1 MSRMKCL
8 ARLSSRIAGTA
19 LLTLAVATS
28 PPAATI
34 NVPGDYPTIASGV
47 AAAASGDTVL
57 VAAGTY
63 NEASAVT
70 FTTTSVTLDTSGSV
84 TLVPAAALGAGV
96 LIQQQGAVIKGLNI
110 ARTTANN
117 DWMRG
122 IECGQDTSVTLQN
135 CDISGPG
142 NGVGVILFSGA
153 DLTAVG
159 CRFHDFNPVAT
170 WAAAV
175 YMQGGSGGF
184 SDVTIANCLF
194 DSGCTGWMKTYGSGA
209 DKVGAV
215 TVTDTTFTTASAR
228 AALQFTA
235 TAQYDNSKD
244 ILFQDCTFQGKDGAY
259 ETAEFF
265 YNSAG
270 PRSFKMNRCVFKA
283 YNSLRKVVWYDLPT
297 PTTFENVVFAGGKHE
312 QVLRIWGGPP
322 SVTFRHC
329 TIANDGVTTAEAA
342 GGVASSTL
350 IDGWDGGRT
359 FQVRNCLLFSPTNY
373 SAALQGDAGS
383 SANRIYNIDYSIIDH
398 ATPSGAKVTLVTGAN
413 YSNVPTGFVNAAAH
427 DYHLVGGSPA
437 VNTGVNL
444 GVLFDA
450 EKNPRPVGPAP
461 DMGGYESPFVPV
473 TLSAF
478 TTE

>member
-8 ARLSSRIAGTA
+8 AGLSSRIAGTT
-19 LLTLAVATS
+19 LLTLVVATS

-34 NVPGDYPTIASGV
+34 NVPADYPTIASGV

-57 VAAGTY
+57 VDAGTY

-96 LIQQQGAVIKGLNI
+96 LIQQQGAVIKGLKI
-110 ARTTANN
+110 TRTTANN
-117 DWMRG
+117 DWMRCVEAG
-122 IECGQDTSVTLQN
+122 TNTSVTLLN
-135 CDISGPG
+135 CEMSGPG
-142 NGVGVILFSGA
+142 NSVGVILFNGA
-153 DLTAVG
+153 DLTAVN
-159 CRFHDFNPVAT
+159 CRFYNFNPSAT

-175 YMQGGSGGF
+175 YLQGNGGAF
-184 SDVTIANCLF
+184 CDVTIANCLF
-194 DSGCTGWMKTYGSGA
+194 DAGCAGWIKSYGGGPTR
-209 DKVGAV
+209 VGAL
-215 TVTDTTFTTASAR
+215 TVTDSSFTTASAR
-228 AALQFTA
+228 APLQFA
-235 TAQYDNSKD
+235 NTAQYDSTKAF
-244 ILFQDCTFQGKDGAY
+244 LFQDCTFMGKEGAY
-259 ETAEFF
+259 EEAEFF
-265 YNSAG
+265 YSSPG
-270 PRSFKMNRCVFKA
+270 PSSFTMSRCVFKA
-283 YNSLRKVVWYDLPT
+283 FNGLRKIMWYDLPT
-297 PTTFENVVFAGGKHE
+297 NTIFENVVFEGGKHE
-312 QVLRIWGGPP
+312 QILRIWGGPP
-322 SVTFRHC
+322 NVTFRHC

-359 FQVRNCLLFSPTNY
+359 FQVRNCVLYSPTNY

-383 SANRIYNIDYSIIDH
+383 SANRTYDVDYSIIDH

-413 YSNVPTGFVNAAAH
+413 YSNVPAGFVSPAAH